1 VGQVNFSDLGKK
13 MAAEPIE
20 STRLQLLVSA
30 MGETFS
36 LSQEDVTV
44 LVEGNGV
51 LIFRHPKVLE
61 KSTVPITAKSIAGQT
76 FQQNK
81 VYVFNNL
88 SEIQHVELFEQFVP
102 KEGGALPVQRMIS
115 CPIPGKKGPRGVLQ
129 VCRKGKIRDSV
140 APFSR
145 SDTEIII
152 SLARVAGQHLLR

>member
-1 VGQVNFSDLGKK
+1 LGQVNFSDLGKK
-13 MAAEPIE
+13 MAAEPSASE
-20 STRLQLLVSA
+20 RLQLLVSA
-30 MGETFS
+30 MGETFD
-36 LSQEDVTV
+36 LPQEDVTV
-44 LVEGNGV
+44 MAEGNGV
-51 LIFRHPKVLE
+51 LIFRHPKALA

-102 KEGGALPVQRMIS
+102 KEGGALPIQRMIS
-115 CPIPGKKGPRGVLQ
+115 CPIPGKSGPRGVLQ

-145 SDTEIII
+145 SDTDTII

>member
-1 VGQVNFSDLGKK
+1 LGQVNFSDLGKK
-13 MAAEPIE
+13 MAAEPSAPE
-20 STRLQLLVSA
+20 RLKLLVSA
-30 MGETFS
+30 MGEAFG
-36 LSQEDVTV
+36 LPQEDITV
-44 LVEGNGV
+44 MAEGNGV
-51 LIFRHPKVLE
+51 LIFRNPKALE

-102 KEGGALPVQRMIS
+102 KEGGALPIQRMIS
-115 CPIPGKKGPRGVLQ
+115 CPIPGKSGPRGVLQ

-145 SDTEIII
+145 SDTDTII
-152 SLARVAGQHLLR
+152 SLARVAGQHLWK